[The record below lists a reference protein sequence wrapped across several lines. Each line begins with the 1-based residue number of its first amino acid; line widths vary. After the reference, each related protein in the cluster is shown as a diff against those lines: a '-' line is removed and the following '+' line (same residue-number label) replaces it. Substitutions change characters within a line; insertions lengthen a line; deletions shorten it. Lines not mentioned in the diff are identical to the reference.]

1 MAVVGLLLVLFA
13 LTTLGARRTS
23 LTYDEPLYIAIG
35 YSDLSTG
42 DMRWHRPPVDN
53 HPPLINLWTA
63 WPLLLSPSHPDP
75 TVVPGWGTENVLGF
89 ARALLPLLGPLEAVT
104 FATRLPVM
112 WLALMLGALVYR
124 WAGQVGGRLAGLLA
138 LGLYVFN
145 PEVIAHAQLNTT
157 DMGLTVFAFAA
168 CYSLARFLRR
178 PGRRWLVAC
187 GLALGMTWSSKA
199 SGVYFVAVCEAI
211 VILFALTV
219 VRARRSASFWLA
231 SVAALGG
238 LAFLVLW
245 ASFLFEIR
253 ALPGWPVPLPAA
265 SYWAGWQHIQSY
277 MSAGQLTF
285 LAGKLYPA
293 GHWTYFPLALLVKT
307 PLPVLMGLAW
317 AIGVS
322 LHCGVRPLWNMLP
335 LIVVPLTYIGL
346 ATFSALNI
354 GYRLLLPVLPFAFVF
369 IAIQISARP
378 PMLCARSSK
387 LQTLNLKSSR
397 LAAWSPCLLVFLI
410 LVWYTLGA
418 LRVWPYTLTYF
429 NELAGGP
436 DNGYRYLADSSVD
449 WGQAIKGLREY
460 LDAHNVDD
468 VRLAAFSSLD
478 PAIYDFS
485 FERIPPTVGAPVFLP
500 SRFNP
505 APGTY
510 AISVTPLQGI
520 WALDPDTYDW
530 FRHQT
535 PVAKV
540 GHAIFVYRVRP
551 RDQTPTWV
559 AQCEIGEPM
568 LDSEQIASGFGR
580 NDLRPLR
587 FDCSQSWVYPDGMGW
602 YVLPAKVEYSHDPFV
617 RERLQDARLAFMQRH
632 TAFGPAVAVYD
643 FAGQVS
649 LASHSKPVVVLDGP
663 MNYLGNTVTHTV
675 GKIEL
680 ESFWQVTAVPTAP
693 LSLMAH
699 LVGAD
704 GKVLAVGDGLGVPPE
719 QWQAGDMIVQRHTLP
734 LPDNL
739 AAGTY
744 RVRTGAYWI
753 LPDGVRSIN
762 VRPDP
767 RRSTDDNVWLTP
779 VEVKR

>member
-1 MAVVGLLLVLFA
+1 LAVVGLLLVLFA
-13 LTTLGARRTS
+13 MTTLGARRTS
-23 LTYDEPLYIAIG
+23 LTYDEPIYIATG
-35 YSDLSTG
+35 YSDLSKG
-42 DMRWHRPPVDN
+42 YVRWHAVIG
-53 HPPLINLWTA
+53 HPPLVNMLTA
-63 WPLLLSPSHPDP
+63 WPLLLSPSRPDP
-75 TVVPGWGTENVLGF
+75 TLVPEWGSDNMLGF
-89 ARALLPLLGPLEAVT
+89 ARALLPMLGPLEAVT

-112 WLALMLGALVYR
+112 WLALVLGALVYR
-124 WAGQVGGRLAGLLA
+124 WARQAGGRMAGLLA
-138 LGLYVFN
+138 LGLFVLS
-145 PEVIAHAQLNTT
+145 PEVITHAQLNTT
-157 DMGLTVFAFAA
+157 DMGLTVFAFIA
-168 CYSLARFLRR
+168 CYSLAQFLRR
-178 PGRRWLVAC
+178 RSWPWLIMNGVAT
-187 GLALGMTWSSKA
+187 GLTFASKA
-199 SGVYFVAVCEAI
+199 SGVYY
-211 VILFALTV
+211 VILYGSIIV
-219 VRARRSASFWLA
+219 
-231 SVAALGG
+231 VAALVLRKSPRRVPG
-238 LAFLVLW
+238 LELAWVALWGILVWLVFW
-245 ASFLFEIR
+245 ATYLFELR
-253 ALPGWPVPLPAA
+253 TLPGWTFPLPAA
-265 SYWAGWQHIQSY
+265 SHWAGLPYIRSY
-277 MSAGQLTF
+277 MGAGQSTF
-285 LAGKLYPA
+285 LAGKLYPTGYWA
-293 GHWTYFPLALLVKT
+293 YFPLAILVKT
-307 PLPVLMGLAW
+307 PLPILIGLAV
-317 AIGVS
+317 AIGICIRRG
-322 LHCGVRPLWNMLP
+322 LGPLWSALP
-335 LIVVPLTYIGL
+335 LIAVPLVYTASAIAL
-346 ATFSALNI
+346 ALNI
-354 GYRLLLPVLPFAFVF
+354 GYRHLLPVWPFVFVF
-369 IAIQISARP
+369 IGIQVAR
-378 PMLCARSSK
+378 
-387 LQTLNLKSSR
+387 LQIPFKTGRTLYL
-397 LAAWSPCLLVFLI
+397 P
-410 LVWYTLGA
+410 LGA
-418 LRVWPYTLTYF
+418 LLFTWYAWGTLHTWPYTLTYF

-460 LDAHNVDD
+460 VDRHNVRDLK
-468 VRLAAFSSLD
+468 LAAFTSLD
-478 PAIYDFS
+478 PVIYDFS

-510 AISVTPLQGI
+510 AISATPLQGI

-617 RERLQDARLAFMQRH
+617 RERLQDARLAFMQRQ

-649 LASHSKPVVVLDGP
+649 LASRSKPVVVLDGP

-680 ESFWQVTAVPTAP
+680 ETFWQVTAVPTAP

-719 QWQAGDMIVQRHTLP
+719 QWQAGDVIVQRHILP